1 MRHPPRLQRPTCA
14 QGPAAG
20 AVEEARR
27 ERQVAASQC
36 PPELESLGSFA
47 PLPSRHCF
55 SASRL
60 QQPQR
65 PQRGSARGPALL
77 KSFAAAGSS
86 PPVRQELFLELRAAS
101 VRPSNHRCRLLGS
114 AGAPERLPSRP
125 AESVKCFC
133 GRRGGK
139 LAALAS
145 PCAVEALGRRSV
157 AATMR
162 AWAPAARSPPLLS
175 SPLHWYACLAADL
188 ARLCGQ
194 PALEPI
200 GVCPGDFRVPLT
212 DFAARFPAG
221 EWPELTDPF
230 GANASHAGTTHA
242 SGWRGAAALPCAVSI
257 PATGPA
263 IAAGPGLELLAA
275 PRDSLSF

>member
-1 MRHPPRLQRPTCA
+1 MLGQAPAFRLLASLRGAVGGSAHGGRAGQAVVSVAVLDARAASALPARSGQPRGRWRMRHPPRLQRPTCA
-14 QGPAAG
+14 QGTAAG
-20 AVEEARR
+20 AVEAARR

-36 PPELESLGSFA
+36 PLELESLGSFA

-125 AESVKCFC
+125 PRRFECIAEE
-133 GRRGGK
+133 GRGK

-145 PCAVEALGRRSV
+145 PCAVEALERRSA

-162 AWAPAARSPPLLS
+162 AWAPAARSPP
-175 SPLHWYACLAADL
+175 PC
-188 ARLCGQ
+188 
-194 PALEPI
+194 PAPVT
-200 GVCPGDFRVPLT
+200 GTR
-212 DFAARFPAG
+212 
-221 EWPELTDPF
+221 
-230 GANASHAGTTHA
+230 ASQLISQG
-242 SGWRGAAALPCAVSI
+242 CAVSRRWS
-257 PATGPA
+257 PSACVRVTF
-263 IAAGPGLELLAA
+263 E
-275 PRDSLSF
+275 SH